1 MNTLAVITSRREK
14 INALLQSSKL
24 AASHSELSV
33 NKPLSAAGLSD
44 LSHAVVVEGGGVDLR
59 TNTKIR
65 ELQSKIKALEDNLE
79 TISFSRQ
86 SLENQASSL
95 RNEVKEVKNRAH
107 ENEQKILEECRYKDR
122 EIQALEVE
130 LKQRLQSYRDGCN
143 KESEL
148 VSEQMMEE
156 MRLLR
161 AENKTLM
168 DEVVKLTNINSKN
181 LSSLKGLCKLA
192 ENQSSDLLAS
202 GLRVSQLEAM
212 KDIGS
217 ELYSKDRVMD
227 LEGRIQALQIQI
239 QKATTVRDEL
249 HELEGEKEI
258 CRQTLLDMAKEAR
271 DVLGSL
277 LSSAEP
283 ADSRASQQNEDTIS
297 LGSGKKKRHR
307 QSEDSSHHS
316 APASTVITNDLQVK
330 TTVHLTRACVYCEDE
345 AYGLMNRCGCCGE
358 SFHTSC
364 GTVTAAGFCAGCA
377 VK

>member
-1 MNTLAVITSRREK
+1 M
-14 INALLQSSKL
+14 
-24 AASHSELSV
+24 
-33 NKPLSAAGLSD
+33 
-44 LSHAVVVEGGGVDLR
+44 
-59 TNTKIR
+59 
-65 ELQSKIKALEDNLE
+65 
-79 TISFSRQ
+79 
-86 SLENQASSL
+86 
-95 RNEVKEVKNRAH
+95 KN
-107 ENEQKILEECRYKDR
+107 R

-258 CRQTLLDMAKEAR
+258 CRQTLLDKQVMPCAAVVTLDRKLPVR
-271 DVLGSL
+271 L
-277 LSSAEP
+277 L
-283 ADSRASQQNEDTIS
+283 
-297 LGSGKKKRHR
+297 
-307 QSEDSSHHS
+307 
-316 APASTVITNDLQVK
+316 VIFNTPCNLI
-330 TTVHLTRACVYCEDE
+330 
-345 AYGLMNRCGCCGE
+345 
-358 SFHTSC
+358 
-364 GTVTAAGFCAGCA
+364 
-377 VK
+377 